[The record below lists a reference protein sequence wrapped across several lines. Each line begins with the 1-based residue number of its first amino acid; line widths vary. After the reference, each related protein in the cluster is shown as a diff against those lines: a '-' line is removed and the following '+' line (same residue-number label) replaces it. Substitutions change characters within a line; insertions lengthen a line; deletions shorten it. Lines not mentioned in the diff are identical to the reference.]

1 MTTQITYLTGTGK
14 WVKPY
19 PGQEDVKFGKKSTID
34 LYLDQEGMMN
44 FLSSGSRIKIRQDDD
59 GEYIKLS
66 RNVDQIYGDGTLGN
80 PEVVKKN
87 EAGEYEPFDRLIG
100 NGSKVV
106 AKIETYDSKFGK
118 GTRWEALEVVEH
130 VAFEGKT
137 VVGNDEGRYKF

>member
-1 MTTQITYLTGTGK
+1 MTTQITYVTGTGK

-19 PGQEDVKFGKKSTID
+19 PGQEDTAFGKKATMD

-44 FLSSGSRIKIRQDDD
+44 FLASGSRIKLRQDED
-59 GEYIKLS
+59 GEFIKLS
-66 RNVDQIYGDGTLGN
+66 RNVDQIYGEDTLGH
-80 PEVVKKN
+80 PKVFKKN
-87 EAGEYEPFDRLIG
+87 ENGEYEPFDRLIG

-118 GTRWEALEVVEH
+118 GTRWEALEVVDH
-130 VAFEGKT
+130 VAYEGKK